1 MRTSITYDKGRVEAY
16 LDGFLNCIK
25 ETIAEDTSS
34 GAISKSESQP
44 TQSKRDELLPVYMW
58 CKNLWDKWLIAND
71 ENSGTTKSYE
81 NPYTVGKFFKNFIFI
96 DCLYRNVFDC
106 LPISCQK
113 FMDLVD
119 GLNAKTTKDDTSLFS
134 FIGNLADRSKCLF
147 IALPDF
153 IDFGTVTEQGE
164 MKDTGL
170 NNMKKIFQPVP
181 MSKMRPMALN
191 NIFVTIYIHEPSKVA
206 VKNNGK
212 LSDYFDI
219 CDEYGVISEDA
230 ETLFQTV
237 VKESESERK
246 EDNNMT
252 YGAFPVPSFAVGFGG
267 QHNHLFTD
275 VDVNMDNPVS
285 TEHSIR
291 IMSDIAQ
298 LGSGNGQSIAYQGQ
312 DVYPIFSNYAYECQV
327 TMLGNAQIQPLM
339 YFQLMNIPMWKG
351 SYMIFNVRH
360 SITPGNMVTT
370 FKGMRMSKKCIPFL
384 KKWAYPVPNRI
395 PKPVGDGISMGDG
408 MTGGNY
414 GNIVIGE
421 VTLTTT
427 LITYVKK
434 AIEDGFLN
442 RGNRIIGGFSDRYAN
457 AAQVAQKLVGYGGF
471 HPLAAYALVGS
482 FATECGWIFRSTA
495 YTKDTNDPRHQD
507 EGWFGLL
514 NWEHKKR
521 IIAKLKAQGSPN
533 SSKIDINNY
542 RSPNRMTDVL
552 NDEEWVDVTKIFCTD
567 ILTGNTMPRALFQ
580 QSYNSA
586 EEIDLLHIS
595 AYLYKAGYNNKYC
608 WENLNTAVQAY
619 KKKHG
624 YPKKRVVDG
633 VAKAIYHEVALSLY
647 VKNGR
652 VPTLQEMNN
661 YFGVVNDKP

>member
-1 MRTSITYDKGRVEAY
+1 MGVSITYDSGRVEAY
-16 LDGFLNCIK
+16 LDGFLNTIK
-25 ETIAEDTSS
+25 EIIVEDTSS

-395 PKPVGDGISMGDG
+395 PKQVDSGISMGEG

-414 GNIVIGE
+414 GNGSVYLGNITDTLGAVDILGARSSDSAELARKYQEWAAQYGVPSKTKVAWDNYCAHININNREGKPILDRENGSVPEINKYLIPIVQSAVQHINQVSTFLLKNCDMLRRTQQKSSRHPYGVAIDWNKDNNGFLKWNGKGYNKNE
-421 VTLTTT
+421 HHPQYSILSKEDMDEIWNSTRTKSSYGSYYST
-427 LITYVKK
+427 LIQKIK
-434 AIEDGFLN
+434 DGTFRKN
-442 RGNRIIGGFSDRYAN
+442 SPNFIVVDIMAAHGFAWGGRYTDLMHFS
-457 AAQVAQKLVGYGGF
+457 
-471 HPLAAYALVGS
+471 
-482 FATECGWIFRSTA
+482 IF
-495 YTKDTNDPRHQD
+495 
-507 EGWFGLL
+507 
-514 NWEHKKR
+514 
-521 IIAKLKAQGSPN
+521 QGS
-533 SSKIDINNY
+533 
-542 RSPNRMTDVL
+542 
-552 NDEEWVDVTKIFCTD
+552 
-567 ILTGNTMPRALFQ
+567 
-580 QSYNSA
+580 
-586 EEIDLLHIS
+586 
-595 AYLYKAGYNNKYC
+595 
-608 WENLNTAVQAY
+608 
-619 KKKHG
+619 
-624 YPKKRVVDG
+624 
-633 VAKAIYHEVALSLY
+633 
-647 VKNGR
+647 
-652 VPTLQEMNN
+652 
-661 YFGVVNDKP
+661 

>member
-1 MRTSITYDKGRVEAY
+1 MGKSITYDSGRVEAY
-16 LDGFLNCIK
+16 LDGFLNTIK
-25 ETIAEDTSS
+25 EIIVEDTSS

-58 CKNLWDKWLIAND
+58 CKNLWDKWLVT
-71 ENSGTTKSYE
+71 ETSFE

-395 PKPVGDGISMGDG
+395 PKQVASGISMGEG
-408 MTGGNY
+408 MTGGGTSMGNY
-414 GNIVIGE
+414 NVGDVGDAYWGPVGPIDGDSLSSKRTEWMAKYAPGQRCGCAPSVSDIDNNCTYF
-421 VTLTTT
+421 TLTNRLGKNVWDSNTYKNGKPFMNKYIVPILLSAVNEINKISTFT
-427 LITYVKK
+427 LVQINTIRHPNTKTK
-434 AIEDGFLN
+434 SGRISNHNHGIAIDFNSTSNNWISKGGAVVNNPQENLLLPKYQT
-442 RGNRIIGGFSDRYAN
+442 GNSR
-457 AAQVAQKLVGYGGF
+457 Q
-471 HPLAAYALVGS
+471 
-482 FATECGWIFRSTA
+482 
-495 YTKDTNDPRHQD
+495 
-507 EGWFGLL
+507 
-514 NWEHKKR
+514 
-521 IIAKLKAQGSPN
+521 LK
-533 SSKIDINNY
+533 
-542 RSPNRMTDVL
+542 
-552 NDEEWVDVTKIFCTD
+552 EWVNDGTLKRDCPNYQVVEIMAAHGFGWGGRYTD
-567 ILTGNTMPRALFQ
+567 YMHFSFFTG
-580 QSYNSA
+580 
-586 EEIDLLHIS
+586 
-595 AYLYKAGYNNKYC
+595 G
-608 WENLNTAVQAY
+608 
-619 KKKHG
+619 
-624 YPKKRVVDG
+624 
-633 VAKAIYHEVALSLY
+633 
-647 VKNGR
+647 
-652 VPTLQEMNN
+652 
-661 YFGVVNDKP
+661 